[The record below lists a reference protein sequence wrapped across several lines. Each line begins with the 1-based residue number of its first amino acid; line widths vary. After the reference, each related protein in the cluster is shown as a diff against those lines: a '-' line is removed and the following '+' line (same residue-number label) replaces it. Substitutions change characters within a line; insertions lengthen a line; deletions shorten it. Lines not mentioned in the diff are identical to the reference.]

1 MANYTYP
8 VSGPSVT
15 AMLPDLTD
23 PANIVT
29 AFQEYHNDV
38 ANAIILKSNIA
49 SPTFTG
55 TATFPTI
62 SSGNLTATTLVT
74 LPANTSIGSVTSTE
88 IGYLDG
94 LTSSVQTQINN
105 IITASAAVPT
115 GAIMMW
121 YTNTAPTGWIFCRGQ
136 STTEYTA
143 LAAVVGVNVPNLQ
156 GRVPVGKDTA
166 GTFATVGAT
175 GGSETVT
182 LIEANLPAHS
192 HTINHDHA
200 STTTGSDTHSHSG
213 TTSTT
218 GAHTHT
224 HSDTGFGATNSS
236 AAGST
241 SLGADN
247 VTNTRSTSSNG
258 NHNHSFSTS
267 NNTHDHSVN
276 IPSYTG
282 SSGLTGSGTAINNL
296 QPYIVLNYI
305 IKT

>member
-15 AMLPDLTD
+15 AMLPDLSD

-74 LPANTSIGSVTSTE
+74 LPANTSIGSVSATE

-121 YTNTAPTGWIFCRGQ
+121 YTDTAPTGWIFCRGQ

-213 TTSTT
+213 ST
-218 GAHTHT
+218 GSAGSHTHT
-224 HSDTGFGATNSS
+224 VSDGGSGAVTVGTSGTTTGV
-236 AAGST
+236 
-241 SLGADN
+241 ADN
-247 VTNTRSTSSNG
+247 ISTTRTTSSNG
-258 NHNHSFSTS
+258 SHTHSVSIG